1 MSIEKKRAQIVAS
14 IWQAIAQSEGDLS
27 SLPKEQQED
36 MVGKIADQVML
47 TINGMLDE
55 ESEAPTVEL
64 DELDERILWQGRPFL
79 SLVES
84 YILTNERLK
93 IVKGLLSRDVENFE
107 LIRIQDIDL
116 SQGVS
121 DRILGIGD
129 IEIKGH
135 DPSDPEVVLR
145 NVSDP
150 EKVYE
155 ALRRTWLEARKRHGL
170 EFREFM

>member
-1 MSIEKKRAQIVAS
+1 MSIEKTRSQIVAS

-27 SLPKEQQED
+27 GLPKEQQDD
-36 MVGKIADQVML
+36 MVNKITDQVML
-47 TINGMLDE
+47 TMNSLLDE
-55 ESEAPTVEL
+55 ESEPPTVEL
-64 DELDERILWQGRPFL
+64 DELDERIVWQGRPFL

-84 YILTNERLK
+84 YVLTNERLK

-107 LIRIQDIDL
+107 LIRVQDIDM
-116 SQGVS
+116 SQDVS

-129 IEIKGH
+129 IEIKGE
-135 DPSDPEVVLR
+135 DPSNPEVVLR

-150 EKVYE
+150 EDVYE
-155 ALRRTWLEARKRHGL
+155 TLRRAWLEARKRHGL

>member
-1 MSIEKKRAQIVAS
+1 MSIERTRSQIVAS

-36 MVGKIADQVML
+36 MVSKIADQVML
-47 TINGMLDE
+47 TMNSMLNE
-55 ESEAPTVEL
+55 ETEPPKVEL

-84 YILTNERLK
+84 YVLTNERLK
-93 IVKGLLSRDVENFE
+93 IIKGLLSRDIENFE

-145 NVSDP
+145 NISDP

-155 ALRRTWLEARKRHGL
+155 TLRRTWLEARKRHGL

>member
-1 MSIEKKRAQIVAS
+1 
-14 IWQAIAQSEGDLS
+14 
-27 SLPKEQQED
+27 
-36 MVGKIADQVML
+36 MVSKIADQVML
-47 TINGMLDE
+47 TMNSMLNE
-55 ESEAPTVEL
+55 ETEPPKVEL

-84 YILTNERLK
+84 YVLTNERLK
-93 IVKGLLSRDVENFE
+93 IIKGLLSRDIENFE

-145 NVSDP
+145 NISDP

-155 ALRRTWLEARKRHGL
+155 TLRRTWLEARKRHGL